1 MQLAVYDRGVPR
13 AVKECKKTW
22 GGLLGDGWDARKLEW
37 IVEDVSKG
45 QIYCI
50 LFCSF

>member
-1 MQLAVYDRGVPR
+1 MTA

-22 GGLLGDGWDARKLEW
+22 GGLLGDGWDAQKLEW

-45 QIYCI
+45 QIFGI
-50 LFCSF
+50 LFCFFPDDPPQNG